1 MTPGPQKRRGN
12 PDAFGSIPAAAPLRR
27 VDPEGRYRLLLTRLP
42 CAWELIVF
50 DRDRGCVMRR
60 MNGPVVAALLGAGA
74 LPGELARE
82 GACYADK
89 GLVLHLF
96 LAGAALGWTLEGG
109 AGPQQQARPRATAS
123 SSRVSPYEGAVAR
136 DRNASQ
142 GTPSGSRV
150 HSLSERA

>member
-1 MTPGPQKRRGN
+1 MTPGPEKRRGN

-27 VDPEGRYRLLLTRLP
+27 VDPESRYRLLLTRLP

-60 MNGPVVAALLGAGA
+60 MSGPVVEALINTGA
-74 LPGELARE
+74 LPGELAGE

-96 LAGAALGWTLEGG
+96 LAGAALAWALEGG
-109 AGPQQQARPRATAS
+109 AATRQPARPGATAPGFQTS
-123 SSRVSPYEGAVAR
+123 SYEGAVAS
-136 DRNASQ
+136 DRNISHGGPAWAALETT
-142 GTPSGSRV
+142 G
-150 HSLSERA
+150 